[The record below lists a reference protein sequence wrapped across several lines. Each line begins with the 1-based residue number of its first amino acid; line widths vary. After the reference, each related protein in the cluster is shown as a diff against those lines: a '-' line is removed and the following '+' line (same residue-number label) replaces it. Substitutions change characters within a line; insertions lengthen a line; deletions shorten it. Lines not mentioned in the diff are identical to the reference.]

1 MAREDE
7 GRGEQPSEE
16 ELQKR
21 REALQRRMD
30 SEAAAGFEVLYE
42 PQNTERKKDEHE

>member
-7 GRGEQPSEE
+7 GRGEPPSEE

-30 SEAAAGFEVLYE
+30 SEAAGFEVLYE